1 MESGCNMTLEKKVEE
16 LETRV
21 IELERQIDVLKLK
34 TSSHS
39 AASKPFNRIDS
50 KPKIEKQD
58 QKPLIQTEKKA
69 ADPVGLKNEDTAVDY
84 EKLIGQVWLPRVFIL
99 VLILGVLWGYKAM
112 VDIGL
117 ITEPIRI
124 LLGYALA
131 GFFVWLGERQ
141 VKKGRNALGQILIG
155 GAIPILILS
164 TFAGNVLYGIIP
176 GSLAFIV
183 NVIWVILGIYLSD
196 RHNSQ
201 PIAVLSSITGFLV
214 PFLIE
219 GTSTNILLFTGYEVL
234 FFIALLFYAMYK
246 KYQWLYLSSFILLHP
261 ALFVYAVTQGGDVE
275 IIALGIIVQ
284 HVFLLG
290 MFVTKEIFPVYQRA
304 TLFTSFVLTQGWV
317 VMWLD
322 DSDYT
327 LFLVVSTA
335 VYLALSYWQRGAD
348 KLRTLLPVATYSLA
362 LLLAD
367 LLNYEE
373 VGALLVIQ
381 GVIALYAGLATKGRI
396 QSLLALLL
404 YFIGLTAT
412 ITDHIYHVFS
422 YQTAAWLILI
432 LSGWGLK
439 FTLQRNQAFYE
450 SFLDFK
456 SSMRILFG
464 AVAVLILAFITQLG
478 LAATEG
484 YSSDIQSLIIS
495 GLWVLYSIIG
505 VIIGVQ
511 REDKKIRLLGI
522 VLIFLTLVKVIF
534 IDIAYISILV
544 RAVLFI
550 ALGGVGIALSRFY
563 YKKSE

>member
-1 MESGCNMTLEKKVEE
+1 MTLEKKVEE

-39 AASKPFNRIDS
+39 AASKPLDS
-50 KPKIEKQD
+50 KPKMEKQD
-58 QKPLIQTEKKA
+58 QKPLRQSEKKA
-69 ADPVGLKNEDTAVDY
+69 ADPVGPKIEDKTVDY

-117 ITEPIRI
+117 ITESIRI

-141 VKKGRNALGQILIG
+141 VKKGRNALGQILTG
-155 GAIPILILS
+155 GCIPILILA
-164 TFAGNVLYGIIP
+164 TFAANVLYGIIP
-176 GSLAFIV
+176 GALAFIL

-201 PIAVLSSITGFLV
+201 PIAVLSSIAGFLV

-234 FFIALLFYAMYK
+234 FFITLLLYAMYK
-246 KYQWLYLSSFILLHP
+246 KYKWLYLTSFILLHP
-261 ALFVYAVTQGGDVE
+261 AMLVYAVTQEGDFR
-275 IIALGIIVQ
+275 IIVLGIIIQ
-284 HVFLLG
+284 HVSLLG
-290 MFVTKEIFPVYQRA
+290 MFVTKEIFPSYQRA
-304 TLFTSFVLTQGWV
+304 TLFTSFILTQGWV
-317 VMWLD
+317 VIWLD
-322 DSDYT
+322 AFEYT
-327 LFLVVSTA
+327 LFLMLSVA
-335 VYLALSYWQRGAD
+335 VYLSLSYWQRRAN

-367 LLNYEE
+367 LMNYEK

-381 GVIALYAGLATKGRI
+381 GVIALYIGLTTQGRI
-396 QSLLALLL
+396 QSLLAVIL
-404 YFIGLTAT
+404 YFIGLVT
-412 ITDHIYHVFS
+412 IVTDPIDAVFS

-439 FTLQRNQAFYE
+439 FTLKRNQAFYE
-450 SFLDFK
+450 SFFHFK
-456 SSMRILFG
+456 TTMWLLFG
-464 AVAVLILAFITQLG
+464 GMAVLLLAFITQLG

-495 GLWVLYSIIG
+495 GLWVSYSIIG
-505 VIIGVQ
+505 LIIGVKK
-511 REDKKIRLLGI
+511 EDKKIRLLGI

>member
-1 MESGCNMTLEKKVEE
+1 MTLEKKVEE
-16 LETRV
+16 LEIRV
-21 IELERQIDVLKLK
+21 IELERQIDVLKLR

-39 AASKPFNRIDS
+39 AASKPFNHTDS
-50 KPKIEKQD
+50 KPKIEKRN
-58 QKPLIQTEKKA
+58 QKPLIPSKKTV
-69 ADPVGLKNEDTAVDY
+69 ADPVGPKTEDKTVDY

-131 GFFVWLGERQ
+131 GFFVWVGERQ

-155 GAIPILILS
+155 GSIPILILT

-176 GSLAFIV
+176 GVPAFLL
-183 NVIWVILGIYLSD
+183 NVSWVVLGIYLSD
-196 RHNSQ
+196 RHGSQ
-201 PIAVLSSITGFLV
+201 PVAVLSSIAGFLV
-214 PFLIE
+214 PFLVE

-234 FFIALLFYAMYK
+234 FFITLLFYAMYK
-246 KYQWLYLSSFILLHP
+246 NYRWLYLTSFILLHP
-261 ALFVYAVTQGGDVE
+261 ALFVYAVTQEGDFR
-275 IIALGIIVQ
+275 IIVLGIIVQ

-290 MFVTKEIFPVYQRA
+290 MFVTKEIYPILQRA
-304 TLFTSFVLTQGWV
+304 TLFTSFIVTQGWV
-317 VMWLD
+317 VLWLK

-327 LFLVVSTA
+327 LFLVMSSA
-335 VYLALSYWQRGAD
+335 VYLSLSYWQRGAD
-348 KLRTLLPVATYSLA
+348 KLHTLLPVATYSLA

-367 LLNYEE
+367 LLNYED

-381 GVIALYAGLATKGRI
+381 GVIALYAGLATQGRI

-404 YFIGLTAT
+404 YFIGLTAI
-412 ITDHIYHVFS
+412 ITDPIYDVFS
-422 YQTAAWLILI
+422 YQTAAWIILI

-439 FTLQRNQAFYE
+439 FTLKRNHVFFE
-450 SFLDFK
+450 KFLDFK
-456 SSMRILFG
+456 MTMRILFG
-464 AVAVLILAFITQLG
+464 AMAVLILAFITQLG

-484 YSSDIQSLIIS
+484 YSSDVQSLIIS
-495 GLWVLYSIIG
+495 GLWVSYSIIG
-505 VIIGVQ
+505 VIIGVK

-550 ALGGVGIALSRFY
+550 ALGGVGIVLSRFY